1 MKSPFGTLAKAIAR
15 PTDKAPV
22 PYVSRRSNVGM
33 PTLLQ
38 TGAEQQM
45 RAMGGVGTLF
55 AIVDRLANAT
65 GLVDWGLW
73 RTAPSGMDE
82 DRTEVTSHAALDT
95 WNRPNQFFTRQEL
108 VESVTQHYD
117 LTGEGIM
124 LVGYH
129 ERMRSVGPLELW
141 PVRPDRMDPVPD
153 AEEFLKGWVYRGPD
167 GEQIPLQLDE
177 VIQLRRPN
185 PVDPYRGIGAV
196 QTILA
201 DLEGV
206 RLSAEWNRNFFLN
219 SAEPGG
225 VIEVAESLEDDD
237 FDRMVSRWQDQH
249 RGVANAHRVAII
261 EQGKWVE
268 RKYTNRDMQ
277 FTELR
282 SASRDVIRE
291 AFGIPKFAI
300 GDVEDINR
308 ATANASKAWF
318 AEQLVVPRLERIKQA
333 LNNDFLPLFGA
344 TAKGLEFDYCDPV
357 PADREADN
365 AELKV
370 KSESFK
376 VLRDAGVDPD
386 DAADVVGLPRMRV
399 VIAPAPPAPEPP
411 AIPAAAARLD
421 IHHHNPAALPAGPVH
436 DHRVIP
442 LRAAETADDGTLLPD
457 LAPVQAS
464 WEQALTSLLR
474 RWASITGGWVR
485 SLIAKIRTIL
495 EDDGDVTGLT
505 DLTSALDTD
514 DAIEALTAALTALA
528 EVAADQVA
536 AEAAAQDVTIDPGE
550 VPAQTLAQIA
560 TVTAVLLAQELATS
574 AGREALR
581 VWAPGIRIGDVVDA
595 VTRHLED
602 PTDARPRLHLGGALT
617 SAQHEGRTATYE
629 RAETTSGGGG
639 DGGGEG
645 GAGEEGRALPSVAY
659 YGQEVN
665 DANTCR
671 YCREIDGRWLGNSIA
686 DARRD
691 YPAGGYVRCE
701 GRERCRGMV
710 VATWRGGADREGW
723 LEKEPVSP

>member
-1 MKSPFGTLAKAIAR
+1 MRSPLGAIAR
-15 PTDKAPV
+15 AVRPTNAAPV
-22 PYVSRRSNVGM
+22 PYVSRRT
-33 PTLLQ
+33 TLGTGGLHLPA
-38 TGAEQQM
+38 GAEQQM

-65 GLVDWGLW
+65 GQVDWKLW
-73 RTAPSGMDE
+73 RTAKSGLEE

-95 WNRPNQFFTRQEL
+95 WNKPNPFFTRQEL
-108 VESVTQHYD
+108 VESITQHYD

-124 LVGYH
+124 LVGYN
-129 ERMRSVGPLELW
+129 ERFRAAGPLELW
-141 PVRPDRMDPVPD
+141 PIRPDRMEPVPS
-153 AEEFLKGWVYRGPD
+153 AEEFLKGWVYRSPD
-167 GEQIPLQLDE
+167 GDLVPLQLDQ

-206 RLSAEWNRNFFLN
+206 KLSAEWNRNFFYN

-225 VIEVAESLEDDD
+225 IIEVPEHLDDD
-237 FDRMVSRWQDQH
+237 QFDEMVTRWQDQH

-318 AEQLVVPRLERIKQA
+318 AEQLVVPRLERIKLA

-365 AELKV
+365 EELKT
-370 KSESFK
+370 KTEAFTA
-376 VLRDAGVDPD
+376 LLAQGVHPD
-386 DAADVVGLPRMRV
+386 DASDVTGLPRMRV
-399 VIAPAPPAPEPP
+399 VLTSQPVPDVV
-411 AIPAAAARLD
+411 PAAAARLD
-421 IHHHNPAALPAGPVH
+421 IHHHGPHTAEAGHQHPPVAAV
-436 DHRVIP
+436 REP
-442 LRAAETADDGTLLPD
+442 LVLAAVDDPELPD

-464 WEQALTSLLR
+464 WERALDNLLR
-474 RWASITGGWVR
+474 QWAGVTRDWVR
-485 SLIAKIRTIL
+485 ALIAKIRAL
-495 EDDGDVTGLT
+495 LDDDNVAALA
-505 DLTSALDTD
+505 DLSVDSG
-514 DAIEALTAALTALA
+514 EAADLLTAALTAIA
-528 EVAADQVA
+528 EQAAQQVVD
-536 AEAAAQDVTIDPGE
+536 EAAAQDVTITPGE
-550 VPAQTLAQIA
+550 VAATTLAQVA
-560 TVTAVLLAQELATS
+560 AVTAGLLAAELATS

-581 VWAPGIRIGDVVDA
+581 VWSPGARSGDVLDQ
-595 VTRHLED
+595 VTRHLEEL
-602 PTDARPRLHLGGALT
+602 TDARPRQWLGGALT
-617 SAQHEGRTATYE
+617 SAQHEGRRATYE
-629 RAETTSGGGG
+629 AAERDGGDGAGGGG
-639 DGGGEG
+639 DGAGG
-645 GAGEEGRALPSVAY
+645 EGRALPSVAY
-659 YGQEVN
+659 YGQEIL

-671 YCREIDGRWLGNSIA
+671 YCREIDKRWLGNTYA
-686 DARRD
+686 DALRD
-691 YPAGGYVRCE
+691 YPAGGYTRCE
-701 GRERCRGMV
+701 GGVRCRGMV
-710 VATWRGGADREGW
+710 VAVWRGGSDRKGW
-723 LEKEPVSP
+723 IEKEPPP